1 MNIDKNISIY
11 KPLLIGMSGGFVS
24 GLLGIGGSFIT
35 IPLLIG
41 FLKIDDHKAHGTA
54 IVVAFFASLS
64 ASIGYFHL
72 VRITSTLPLYLIAGS
87 LLGVWPGSRIIHK
100 VPRKYLA
107 ALFSAFLIL
116 SATEVLIRI
125 HPAHLVDSGFYRLGA
140 EITLGLGAGFLSGFF
155 GIGGGSVM
163 VPGLI
168 AVFGVSQKLAQ
179 GISLL
184 VIIPTTLLGSFV
196 HYKNKNIALNY
207 LIFLATGAIF
217 GGIIGSQVVGILS
230 PQVLSII
237 FVLALL
243 MVAASTLRRMSM
255 TRKPEL
261 YYKAEN

>member
-1 MNIDKNISIY
+1 MNIKNLSIY
-11 KPLLIGMSGGFVS
+11 TPLLIGISGGFVS

-41 FLKIDDHKAHGTA
+41 FLKIEDHKAHGTA

-72 VRITSTLPLYLIAGS
+72 VRITSSLPLYLIVGS
-87 LLGVWPGSRIIHK
+87 LLGVWPGSKIIHK

-107 ALFSAFLIL
+107 ALFSIFLIL

-125 HPAHLVDSGFYRLGA
+125 HPSNLIDGGFYKLGT
-140 EITLGLGAGFLSGFF
+140 EIALGLGAGFLSGFF

-196 HYKNKNIALNY
+196 HYKNKNLALNY
-207 LIFLATGAIF
+207 LIPLAIGAVG
-217 GGIIGSQVVGILS
+217 GGIVGSQVVGILS
-230 PQVLSII
+230 PQVLSVI

-243 MVAASTLRRMSM
+243 IVAASTLRRMLN
-255 TRKPEL
+255 TKRPQL
-261 YYKAEN
+261 YYEED